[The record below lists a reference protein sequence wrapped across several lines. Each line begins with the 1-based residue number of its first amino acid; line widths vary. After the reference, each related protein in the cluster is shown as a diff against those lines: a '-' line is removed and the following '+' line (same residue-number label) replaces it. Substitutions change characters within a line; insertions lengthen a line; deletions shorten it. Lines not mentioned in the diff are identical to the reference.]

1 MKCEIC
7 GQNKAVKESAYQ
19 IGSLITLVS
28 VCSEVCSEC
37 AMDIENTNHIFNTKL
52 ELKGDIK

>member
-7 GQNKAVKESAYQ
+7 GKKEANQNAAYQ

-28 VCSEVCSEC
+28 VCSEC
-37 AMDIENTNHIFNTKL
+37 ASDIENTNHIFNTKL

>member
-19 IGSLITLVS
+19 IGSLITF
-28 VCSEVCSEC
+28 VCSEC
-37 AMDIENTNHIFNTKL
+37 ASDIEDTNHILNTKL
-52 ELKGDIK
+52 EIKGDIK

>member
-7 GQNKAVKESAYQ
+7 GKKEANQNVAYK
-19 IGSLITLVS
+19 IKSSITLVS
-28 VCSEVCSEC
+28 VCSEC
-37 AMDIENTNHIFNTKL
+37 ASDIEDANHILNTKL

>member
-7 GQNKAVKESAYQ
+7 GKKEANQNAAYQ

-28 VCSEVCSEC
+28 VCSEC

>member
-7 GQNKAVKESAYQ
+7 GKNEAHQNVAYK

-28 VCSEVCSEC
+28 VCSEC

>member
-28 VCSEVCSEC
+28 VCSEC
-37 AMDIENTNHIFNTKL
+37 AFDIENTNHIFNTKL

>member
-7 GQNKAVKESAYQ
+7 GKNKAGQNAAYQ

-28 VCSEVCSEC
+28 VCSEC
-37 AMDIENTNHIFNTKL
+37 ASDIEDTNHILNTKL
-52 ELKGDIK
+52 EIKGDIK

>member
-7 GQNKAVKESAYQ
+7 GKKEANQNAAYQ

-28 VCSEVCSEC
+28 VCSEC
-37 AMDIENTNHIFNTKL
+37 AMDIEDTNHILNTRYEVNGEVK
-52 ELKGDIK
+52 